1 MSLRK
6 RIKESIAQGG
16 EFDGPYKSD
25 IQKLA
30 NAAENAFAD

>member
-1 MSLRK
+1 MSLRR
-6 RIKESIAQGG
+6 RIDESIAQGG
-16 EFDGPYKSD
+16 ELDGPYKLY